1 LRAQVC
7 RQRVDA
13 SDERPQIEA
22 DQRDDRKLEHKVK
35 P

>member
-7 RQRVDA
+7 RQRADT

-22 DQRDDRKLEHKVK
+22 DQRDHRKLEHKVK